1 MACKCVIILSGASP
15 VEKAALV
22 TYWCKKHNKFKYIHE
37 VAYDVM
43 KDHGISRE
51 DMKASLKSPDKHDFL
66 QLQHLILEEQNRCE
80 LAMRECSF
88 ISNGGGPDPLALTR
102 ALVSKEA
109 AEKLAETPA
118 AKACLKRY
126 REYLVVVFCPLKNM
140 MNDDVHLGVSSTD
153 FTKFLRELLH
163 KFRIPNIYID
173 VTDGKQRMAIL
184 EQALKGELPI
194 DSTMLQ
200 EYPLCVPVMV
210 PHRHSH
216 LQTVSLRHLDIT
228 PNSVITSFSQ
238 GKTNR
243 MVDRYGEERFVIL
256 CFHKKLPAKVVLNV
270 LRHGL
275 FIKGEEYHFVGCSSG
290 GLKNRTC
297 YMLRGTVE
305 DVQAVWDE
313 CGAFSSINSASKRLK
328 RIGLLFSAAKPT
340 HVEVPKEN
348 VQEVEDITTIDG
360 NFNFT
365 DGCGKISERLARR
378 ILQGANVSLESHE
391 IPSVLQIR
399 YEGCKGVVVRDP
411 SLTEVDLLI
420 RKSMKKFQPGTKP
433 FKEVWLCDHSR
444 PYSYGHLNKQ
454 FIMLFSGLG
463 IKDEVFLQKQ
473 REHFEH
479 LESLTEDPTV
489 AIQMLFWNNQ
499 PDVAARVV
507 KCLTKQAFKADKFI
521 QKQISHLQ
529 SKLIEKMEKLRLLVE
544 KSRNV
549 FGVCDSLQV
558 LEYGECFFRPM
569 IRGKPQTVCG
579 KVTVAKNP
587 CYLLGDVRVLKAV
600 DKPHLEHLVDCI
612 VFPTK
617 GKRPHPSEI
626 AGSDLDGDQY
636 FVCWD
641 EDLIVPCLKEPYDYP
656 SVEAQPRNKIT
667 RDALLYHFAG
677 QNKQSSAMGKIDAYY
692 KYWADI
698 KGVDCRECQ
707 FLGMLFSRS
716 VDAAKTGDVVPIP
729 YNLQPPKGSRSAVDE
744 SHPRTDPIAPSIRLP
759 VWLRMEHA
767 AMEKKQELCERVTK
781 TLLTTD
787 AESIP
792 AVCEDFVCSLVQ
804 NDEINI
810 SEFEIF
816 KFVQRWCCGQ
826 PWSDDEIADKLQKL
840 SEHINFGM
848 LTVDQQVQVID
859 AGIPIAFVTNA
870 LNKSL
875 LLSTTML
882 EHFSL
887 HAPHCGWRFYFRS
900 SSSNFDW
907 QHLLRAV
914 QHFPESIVIFQLP
927 DGITAALHFLT
938 QLELGEHDLIA
949 GSAIAY
955 LFSTHFGY
963 QLRHILGS
971 QVSLFL
977 DGEILQLYR
986 EKDVHKTF
994 LWLRSE
1000 VPQPKRAR
1008 GRRDYEDSDEEPLL
1022 DRISIDLTS
1031 FKRDIFIRHHPKVN
1045 KQNFRHLEVFVKGF
1059 GHEPA
1064 YLDIH
1069 VADQPTN
1076 LTPDEAIEN
1085 EDLEELPSEDEEE
1098 KEEEKKEEIASE
1110 QEASNLNA
1118 ALHEAAG
1125 KGNCSQYLLVVK
1137 LSLSKEDKDARK
1149 PEAIQESL
1157 QTLLMSLVSKYAHKG
1172 LAPNVAE
1179 TLLDIITTV
1188 NHSFHSHS
1196 PTSCLQLLAGLSRLP
1211 CPQHPLLEQVLTT
1224 VLTNLHVKE
1233 ISEYL
1238 HTVSNWKL
1246 WYFMPRA
1253 TSHQIAKKL
1262 YKLCQSILSD
1272 TTDSVSE
1279 LSLYSSDSVN
1289 CQAQVLKQL
1298 ASSTEMNTSIDY
1310 QQVKKYTSHFAH
1322 LLLYHFLEEAA
1333 DLRDPRVKRVDN
1345 SLEKLKAY
1353 DLKDPH
1359 QMGGDGD
1366 GGRQEANGEHSKEE
1380 ETTKVWRVGFS
1391 SIRGITSRKFT
1402 IGTWVSI
1409 SLMTRAQS
1417 SPNSSSI
1424 PPVALGSIVHVSRH
1438 PTDIVVDVSK
1448 PIPHCLRRSVH
1459 LGKGHWQLKLV
1470 GNVTVFTRAMKA
1482 LGTLLDEQTRST
1494 ELIPLLV
1501 HPDAFPLS
1509 SCSSSETVPEAD
1521 RVQSPMTSTP
1531 NTVQASSACTDEE
1544 LFNPSQQSAIAAAL
1558 KQRLTL
1564 IHGPPGTGKTH
1575 VACEIVRRICYQS
1588 TQKQCP
1594 SVLVTAETNM
1604 AVDNLTRQL
1613 LGLSIRVVRI
1623 GQGQISPDI
1632 YHASLVHQLE
1642 IKRMGLG
1649 KEKSSSPFP
1658 NTKLAREIIQA
1669 AEVVA
1674 TTCSG
1679 AGDSVLKG
1687 LAFPF
1692 VLVDEAT
1699 QATEPTSLIPIVQQC
1714 QQLTL
1719 IGDPQQ
1725 LAPTLTSANKP
1736 PEEPSSDVPPPSQLA
1751 VTLFHRLRRVLPSFF
1766 LDKQHRM
1773 HPVLAEFPSQTFYE
1787 GRLKSA
1793 PSVAKQH
1800 PLNIPWINQDRPL
1813 VFIDVPACIDAH
1825 FSESRVGTS
1834 YKNDAEGE
1842 VVVEVIKSLINYQV
1856 SPLEIAVLTP
1866 YMGQVQCIR
1875 DKLSLHVKGVEVCT
1889 IDGFQG
1895 REKEIIIFST
1905 VRSNHHGELGFT
1917 NDKYRM
1923 NVLLTRAKHAVIG
1936 VGCRVTLSAG
1946 SELWDKWL
1954 KHVSDSV
1961 ISRDEFQAI
1970 STTGR
1975 STAIGKDRDPQQH
1988 QGYRGGGLWG
1998 RGYRGGRARR
2008 WGRGDGGDR
2017 GSRGGVWDRDD
2028 GGDRGGRGRGGGRGD
2043 GGDSGGRG
2051 GGGYGEGRGGIGG
2064 RRGIGE
2070 NRGPGGSRWGEE
2082 SREKRGPG
2090 RNRWGERRRGQRSG
2104 AHN

>member
-1 MACKCVIILSGASP
+1 M
-15 VEKAALV
+15 
-22 TYWCKKHNKFKYIHE
+22 N
-37 VAYDVM
+37 
-43 KDHGISRE
+43 
-51 DMKASLKSPDKHDFL
+51 
-66 QLQHLILEEQNRCE
+66 
-80 LAMRECSF
+80 
-88 ISNGGGPDPLALTR
+88 
-102 ALVSKEA
+102 KEA
-109 AEKLAETPA
+109 ADQLAKTPA
-118 AKACLKRY
+118 AKACVKRY
-126 REYLVVVFCPLKNM
+126 QEHLVVVLCPLENIVD
-140 MNDDVHLGVSSTD
+140 DDVRWLPKYEEQVN
-153 FTKFLRELLH
+153 FTKLLRKLLH

-184 EQALKGELPI
+184 EQAFKGELPI

-238 GKTNR
+238 GQTNR
-243 MVDRYGEERFVIL
+243 MVDRYGDERFVIL
-256 CFHKKLPAKVVLNV
+256 CLHKKLPAKVVLNV

-340 HVEVPKEN
+340 HVEVPNEN
-348 VQEVEDITTIDG
+348 VKEVEDITTIDG

-365 DGCGKISERLARR
+365 DGCGAISEHLARR
-378 ILQGANVSLESHE
+378 ILEGTNVSLESHE
-391 IPSVLQIR
+391 LPSVFQIQ
-399 YEGCKGVVVRDP
+399 YQGCKGVVVRDP

-463 IKDEVFLQKQ
+463 IKNEVFLQKQ
-473 REHFEH
+473 RELFEH
-479 LESLTEDPTV
+479 LESMTEDPTV

-549 FGVCDSLQV
+549 FGVCDLLQV

-569 IRGKPQTVCG
+569 IHGKPQTVCG

-587 CYLLGDVRVLKAV
+587 CYLLGGVRVLKAV

-641 EDLIVPCLKEPYDYP
+641 EDLIVPCLKEQYDYP
-656 SVEAQPRNKIT
+656 SVEAQPGNIIT

-677 QNKQSSAMGKIDAYY
+677 QNKN
-692 KYWADI
+692 
-698 KGVDCRECQ
+698 
-707 FLGMLFSRS
+707 
-716 VDAAKTGDVVPIP
+716 AAKTGDVVPIP
-729 YNLQPPKGSRSAVDE
+729 YNLQPPKGSHSAGHE
-744 SHPRTDPIAPSIRLP
+744 SHPRTDPIPPSIQLP

-781 TLLTTD
+781 TLLATD

-792 AVCEDFVCSLVQ
+792 AVSEDFVCSLVQ

-826 PWSDDEIADKLQKL
+826 PWSDDEIADKLLKL
-840 SEHINFGM
+840 YEYINFGM

-859 AGIPIAFVTNA
+859 AGIPMAFVTNA
-870 LNKSL
+870 LNKSH
-875 LLSTTML
+875 LLSTAML
-882 EHFSL
+882 EHLSL

-900 SSSNFDW
+900 SSTNFDW

-914 QHFPESIVIFQLP
+914 QYFPETIVIFQLP

-971 QVSLFL
+971 QYSLIL
-977 DGEILQLYR
+977 DDEILQLYR
-986 EKDVHKTF
+986 EKDIRKTF
-994 LWLRSE
+994 LWFRS
-1000 VPQPKRAR
+1000 
-1008 GRRDYEDSDEEPLL
+1008 DYEYSDEEPLL
-1022 DRISIDLTS
+1022 DIISIDLTT
-1031 FKRDIFIRHHPKVN
+1031 FKQDIFIRHHPKVN
-1045 KQNFRHLEVFVKGF
+1045 KQNFRLLEVFVKGF

-1085 EDLEELPSEDEEE
+1085 EDLEKLPSEDEEE
-1098 KEEEKKEEIASE
+1098 EEKITSE

-1125 KGNCSQYLLVVK
+1125 RGNCSQYLLVVK
-1137 LSLSKEDKDARK
+1137 LSLSKEVKDVPK

-1157 QTLLMSLVSKYAHKG
+1157 QTLLVSLVSKYAHKG

-1211 CPQHPLLEQVLTT
+1211 CPQHPLLEQVLTP

-1253 TSHQIAKKL
+1253 TSHQIAKML

-1279 LSLYSSDSVN
+1279 LSSYSSDSVN

-1366 GGRQEANGEHSKEE
+1366 EGRQEADGEHSKEE

-1509 SCSSSETVPEAD
+1509 SCSSSETVPGAD

-1531 NTVQASSACTDEE
+1531 NTVQAPSACTDEE

-1588 TQKQCP
+1588 TQKQSP

-1714 QQLTL
+1714 LQLTL

-1751 VTLFHRLRRVLPSFF
+1751 VTLFHRLQRVLPSFF

-1793 PSVAKQH
+1793 PSGAKQH

-1813 VFIDVPACIDAH
+1813 VFIDVPAWIDAH

-1856 SPLEIAVLTP
+1856 SPLEIAILTP
-1866 YMGQVQCIR
+1866 YTGQVQCIR

-1905 VRSNHHGELGFT
+1905 VRSNLHGELGFT

-1936 VGCRVTLSAG
+1936 VGCRVALSVG

-1975 STAIGKDRDPQQH
+1975 STAIGKDCDPQQH
-1988 QGYRGGGLWG
+1988 QQQDKYVEQENTV
-1998 RGYRGGRARR
+1998 
-2008 WGRGDGGDR
+2008 GRGDRQDHGDTV
-2017 GSRGGVWDRDD
+2017 GSV
-2028 GGDRGGRGRGGGRGD
+2028 GR
-2043 GGDSGGRG
+2043 
-2051 GGGYGEGRGGIGG
+2051 
-2064 RRGIGE
+2064 
-2070 NRGPGGSRWGEE
+2070 
-2082 SREKRGPG
+2082 
-2090 RNRWGERRRGQRSG
+2090 GERRDSVDRRYRWGKGGKNPHQQLKLPGIQFISTEVIYFHGSLTQQMFTWKGRGFNMQVPGGALMEGDECKVVLGTSLSG
-2104 AHN
+2104 TFKLPEVTVPASTVYYVQPSKQFLAPVVLEIEHCCSPDDTASLVFAFAESSDTKPPYKFQCLDKGIFLQEKSYGQISVSRFSLFTILQCFTADRIRNPLPKINYYGYLYCNPVTCSNTTWKVVFIIIPNLEECHQV